1 MSEPVKRG
9 RGRPRKTE
17 PVQTKPT
24 NPDCE
29 PATKGY
35 VKCVA
40 RTLVDRMGQEIEA
53 NGVNSDPGNMLII
66 SSLGFVFAWMLAMF
80 VRTEPVAAWAS
91 GCSAIVLLI
100 CGHEVW
106 AHDHHIHTCKSYEIR
121 SIQKYTPVCEEKKE
135 CE

>member
-17 PVQTKPT
+17 PVQTTPT

-40 RTLVDRMGQEIEA
+40 RTLVDKIGDAVGTSHEGEGLLSIVI
-53 NGVNSDPGNMLII
+53 G
-66 SSLGFVFAWMLAMF
+66 GFLFVCYCFAMTAK
-80 VRTEPVAAWAS
+80 TEPIAAWAC
-91 GCSAIVLLI
+91 GVGALAMLSAWGEILI
-100 CGHEVW
+100 
-106 AHDHHIHTCKSYEIR
+106 HDHKLISHQNQDTMPH
-121 SIQKYTPVCEEKKE
+121 IQKYTPVCEEKKE

>member
-40 RTLVDRMGQEIEA
+40 RKIINNGGIYFEA
-53 NGVNSDPGNMLII
+53 VNP
-66 SSLGFVFAWMLAMF
+66 SLSINNFIGIVAFLFGIWW
-80 VRTEPVAAWAS
+80 VAAVAFQDSTVAWVMGVAS
-91 GCSAIVLLI
+91 I
-100 CGHEVW
+100 CMLSVATEMSWHKHEVIVKLNGDKEP
-106 AHDHHIHTCKSYEIR
+106 AF
-121 SIQKYTPVCEEKKE
+121 QKYTPVCEEKKE